1 MPLTIQPNG
10 ELHSGATLKVTA
22 GQPLFVVYFLL
33 SLFNFAW
40 EPHPADTS
48 PVDDL
53 LGAKR

>member
-48 PVDDL
+48 PVD
-53 LGAKR
+53 RS